1 MFRTATAVAVGVAT
15 GAALLAGC
23 GGGDGTGSAGAPT
36 GSPAAPTGAQPTGDP
51 GGNGTLVTVQ
61 WSAQVV
67 LEGHPIGADGTLG
80 AARQILSGPADDR
93 TFPAAI
99 DGIGTTVLTGTFADY
114 WTSRLALHEG
124 ERIVGEVD
132 APQWCGGEG
141 LTYAQCVLL
150 DGARIARTT
159 ELGRD
164 PVSGEGAAQG
174 SILVSSLDDGA
185 TLVQHGPIPD
195 LSAILGTASAEEII
209 VVTTPASEGGHLG
222 PSTVLRM
229 DLGDGSTTPVGTSP
243 PGWGPLCPIGAD
255 SVLGFTT
262 RDVPGGQALATVS
275 TSAVVGPATAA
286 EVQWEVG
293 DAVGCSADG
302 RFLFLQD
309 MPAPATG
316 EDDTEVLD
324 PPTTVERV
332 DLATGQRHSA
342 LVLDPGVQV
351 ALVTR

>member
-1 MFRTATAVAVGVAT
+1 MKGAQMFRSAAAVVLGVLLLT
-15 GAALLAGC
+15 GCSGSET
-23 GGGDGTGSAGAPT
+23 GSSGDPTGSAAASPGVEAT
-36 GSPAAPTGAQPTGDP
+36 GEP

-61 WSAQVV
+61 WSADVV
-67 LEGHPIGADGTLG
+67 LEGHPIGADGTVG
-80 AARQILSGPADDR
+80 AAQQILSGPADDSS
-93 TFPAAI
+93 FPAAI
-99 DGIGTTVLTGTFADY
+99 DGAGTTVLTGTFADY
-114 WTSRLALHEG
+114 WTDRLVVHEG
-124 ERIVGEVD
+124 GQVVGEVD

-141 LTYAQCVLL
+141 LTYAHCVLL
-150 DGARIARTT
+150 DGTRIARTT

-164 PVSGEGAAQG
+164 PATGEGAAQG

-185 TLVQHGPIPD
+185 TLARYGPIDD
-195 LSAILGTASAEEII
+195 LSGILGTASAEEIL
-209 VVTTPASEGGHLG
+209 VVTTPFDEGDDAR
-222 PSTVLRM
+222 PSTILRM

-255 SVLGFTT
+255 SVLGYTT
-262 RDVPGGQALATVS
+262 RDVSGGQAIDTLS
-275 TSAVVGPATAA
+275 TTAVVGPATAA

-309 MPAPATG
+309 IPAPPTG
-316 EDDTEVLD
+316 ENDTEAPN